1 MTVYQYKITA
11 LVSDST
17 TMIINLFTPKD
28 MDNVLEKEL
37 YVNELL
43 EQVIRDRESVGFSH
57 PPPPEELNLS
67 NKSSKVDKTPGSPL
81 VPKQTIS
88 TNVNN
93 DVLQQILD
101 RLNTIEELLRKK

>member
-11 LVSDST
+11 LVDDSS

-43 EQVIRDRESVGFSH
+43 EHGVI
-57 PPPPEELNLS
+57 PEDIYFERINEYNS
-67 NKSSKVDKTPGSPL
+67 NTPFFTPAYEGIMYALENP
-81 VPKQTIS
+81 
-88 TNVNN
+88 N
-93 DVLQQILD
+93 
-101 RLNTIEELLRKK
+101 